1 MYNTVTVPPPFPSVY
16 ALNKHDPL
24 LVHSGNYPPNNLP
37 QSKKKNSGGSWVDSL
52 WKNLES
58 RRSVEK
64 CENDL
69 WQPFNPD
76 SPVTKKNKFSCNS
89 RSCE

>member
-37 QSKKKNSGGSWVDSL
+37 QSKKKKL
-52 WKNLES
+52 RWKLG
-58 RRSVEK
+58 RQSVEK
-64 CENDL
+64 
-69 WQPFNPD
+69 
-76 SPVTKKNKFSCNS
+76 S
-89 RSCE
+89 